1 MSLFG
6 AVWLTNLN
14 SNQPVLPISEKNSC
28 FDLQFMWMKERGV
41 FLDILLSPAL
51 KKVQNGNLVQFGHI
65 QFF

>member
-14 SNQPVLPISEKNSC
+14 SNQPVLRISEKNSC
-28 FDLQFMWMKERGV
+28 FDLHIMWMKEKES
-41 FLDILLSPAL
+41 FWTFSYPLLL